1 MEINFKKYLN
11 MTFRLEKVED
21 TKFEG
26 NHPNGFNAGFR
37 IEQAKINIE
46 DSLHY
51 GALFVKDGPDRWFH
65 TSKIV
70 KQEECEGYDLLH
82 TLNSIYKVTPNWKA
96 IPGVQEKHSISI

>member
-26 NHPNGFNAGFR
+26 NHPNGFNTGFR

-51 GALFVKDGPDRWFH
+51 GALFVL
-65 TSKIV
+65 S
-70 KQEECEGYDLLH
+70 
-82 TLNSIYKVTPNWKA
+82 SIQPYIKPYL
-96 IPGVQEKHSISI
+96 IYC